1 MYNVTKPKIENY
13 ATDMEV
19 GAVRGCKVIEMAN
32 IIDMEKLQEIKST
45 EEMKALDAKTNN
57 IDVVYTL

>member
-13 ATDMEV
+13 VTDMEV

-32 IIDMEKLQEIKST
+32 ITDMEKLQEIQAT
-45 EEMKALDAKTNN
+45 EEMKALDAKT
-57 IDVVYTL
+57 